1 MNTFILYIVAF
12 QIFCSVICAIRTA
25 RISEDPISKHVY
37 NNVEQ
42 HDAALGGVTFA
53 GVFLLLNTFIPISL
67 VVTLEVCKV
76 FQARYITN
84 DWELFSKEPA
94 AVAQSPQP
102 LVGQTN
108 IIEELGQISYIFS
121 DKTGTLTRNEM
132 SMKAFCIG
140 VDNATG

>member
-1 MNTFILYIVAF
+1 M
-12 QIFCSVICAIRTA
+12 
-25 RISEDPISKHVY
+25 
-37 NNVEQ
+37 
-42 HDAALGGVTFA
+42 
-53 GVFLLLNTFIPISL
+53 NTFIPISL

-76 FQARYITN
+76 FQASYIQN

-94 AVAQSPQP
+94 AVEQSPTP
-102 LVGQTN
+102 KVGQTN

-140 VDNATG
+140 NDKTGQVEDGENWNIGEKPLNTLPDTQPLMFGSTEME